1 MSSDRM
7 IHIQIIM
14 FLQCI
19 VKCNELAGVKYLN
32 EHAAM
37 MKKGN
42 VEVTKEKITLCPAMS
57 LYINLSVEARYC
69 RLLILH

>member
-1 MSSDRM
+1 MV
-7 IHIQIIM
+7 M

-19 VKCNELAGVKYLN
+19 VKCNELTGVKYLN

-42 VEVTKEKITLCPAMS
+42 VEVTKGKITLYPAMS
-57 LYINLSVEARYC
+57 LYINLSVEARY
-69 RLLILH
+69 

>member
-1 MSSDRM
+1 MV
-7 IHIQIIM
+7 M

-37 MKKGN
+37 MKRGN
-42 VEVTKEKITLCPAMS
+42 VEVTKGKITLYPAMS